1 MVWICRW
8 NILNMIKL
16 LRMKIMD
23 NFINRLMRITSNKD
37 YRIMSNWMKRG
48 IVKILTL
55 MEKMISRGMKR
66 VIYNGI

>member
-1 MVWICRW
+1 
-8 NILNMIKL
+8 MIKL